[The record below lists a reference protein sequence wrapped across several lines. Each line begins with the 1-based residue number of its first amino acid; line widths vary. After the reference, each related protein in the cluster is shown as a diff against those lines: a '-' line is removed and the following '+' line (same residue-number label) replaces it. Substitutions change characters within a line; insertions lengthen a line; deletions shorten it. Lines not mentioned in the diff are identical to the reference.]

1 MAKKQV
7 EIVSTTKNEGE
18 NAFDEQVLR
27 FGDLLVYTIMPSNLR
42 DKEFAEF
49 LPQRVVKEADPTVTY
64 WQFVRDVHAQRAH
77 LREVDVDGNT
87 ELVIAEVNVI
97 KKEVQNVFIVS
108 DLPKMTKAIANGRT
122 VWAGG
127 RSIKERLAIKIEVAS
142 DMGMG
147 IWLTQAETV
156 LKAMLDK
163 ELAEKRRQA
172 REAEEAA
179 REASRAEREAR
190 RATIVAAIMG
200 RIEMSAWT
208 EKGQRVVGTP
218 VIGDEWHSLA
228 DNTRVVL
235 CKELND
241 EGRGVNPFEA
251 FFVEK
256 RGSKVGKRNL
266 QTVTGVAPQKP
277 GEKLLEIGE
286 ELLFELNNDFVGARE
301 VASVEIMRELRAN
314 SRLNG
319 GTLVA
324 VPAKDAP
331 GYHDLYAFVG
341 KEVKS
346 KGRAMRLTA

>member
-49 LPQRVVKEADPTVTY
+49 LPQRVVSEADPTINY
-64 WQFVRDVHAQRAH
+64 WQFVRDAHAQRAH
-77 LREVDVDGNT
+77 LREVEVDGNT

-97 KKEVQNVFIVS
+97 KKEVQNVFVIS

-127 RSIKERLAIKIEVAS
+127 RSIKERLAIKIVVAS

-147 IWLTQAETV
+147 IWLTQAETI
-156 LKAMLDK
+156 LKAMIDK
-163 ELAEKRRQA
+163 GLAEQRRQA

-190 RATIVAAIMG
+190 RATIVAAIMA

-241 EGRGVNPFEA
+241 EGRGVDPFEA

-256 RGSKVGKRNL
+256 RGAKVGKRNL
-266 QTVTGVAPQKP
+266 QTVTGNAPQKP

-286 ELLFELNNDFVGARE
+286 ELLFELNNDLVGARE